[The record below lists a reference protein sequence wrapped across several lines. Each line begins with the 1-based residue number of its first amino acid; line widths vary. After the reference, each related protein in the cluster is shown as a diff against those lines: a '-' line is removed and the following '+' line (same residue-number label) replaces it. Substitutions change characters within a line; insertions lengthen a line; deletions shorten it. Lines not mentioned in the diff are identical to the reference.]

1 MVAVVF
7 LALPILAVVNLAFW
21 LVMRIRLM
29 RMDSARDSD
38 DVLGTYAAL
47 FPNSVLPRCVSVCI
61 LDAYSVRGCHPV
73 RDDDAESIWQVNS

>member
-7 LALPILAVVNLAFW
+7 LALPILAGVNLAFW

-29 RMDSARDSD
+29 RMDSARDSA

-47 FPNSVLPRCVSVCI
+47 FPNSVLPRFVRFASWTLLVCAAII
-61 LDAYSVRGCHPV
+61 LCATMMLKAFGK
-73 RDDDAESIWQVNS
+73 

>member
-7 LALPILAVVNLAFW
+7 LALPILAAVNLAFW

-29 RMDSARDSD
+29 RRDSATDSD

-47 FPNSVLPRCVSVCI
+47 FPNSVLPRCVRFASWTLIVCAAII
-61 LDAYSVRGCHPV
+61 LGATMMLKAFGK
-73 RDDDAESIWQVNS
+73 